1 MLALWV
7 ADFVA
12 NVLRVTSK
20 HDESSPERSAVDVG
34 DVQPEADVVGPEGAV
49 EGVVLL
55 EDL

>member
-12 NVLRVTSK
+12 NVLRVASK